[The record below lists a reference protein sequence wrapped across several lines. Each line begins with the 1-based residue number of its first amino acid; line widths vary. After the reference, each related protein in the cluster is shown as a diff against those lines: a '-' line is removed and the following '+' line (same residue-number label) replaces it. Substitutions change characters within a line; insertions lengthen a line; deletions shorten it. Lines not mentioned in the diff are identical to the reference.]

1 MLNNNKNNL
10 FQKHSII
17 FVLNAIKKAN
27 DEMMF
32 VRLAIDKRQQRWWLK
47 MEAKREMF
55 MAVRQCYNENQ
66 KYDKD
71 NS

>member
-1 MLNNNKNNL
+1 
-10 FQKHSII
+10 
-17 FVLNAIKKAN
+17 
-27 DEMMF
+27 MMF
-32 VRLAIDKRQQRWWLK
+32 VRLAIDKRQQRWRLK

-66 KYDKD
+66 KYGKD

>member
-1 MLNNNKNNL
+1 
-10 FQKHSII
+10 
-17 FVLNAIKKAN
+17 
-27 DEMMF
+27 
-32 VRLAIDKRQQRWWLK
+32 

-66 KYDKD
+66 KYGKDNGKD